1 MKLYILISILAIII
15 GCLYAYSIDFIH
27 GIAITALI
35 QTLTLPIV
43 DKYEYKRRINKM
55 NKSKRDT

>member
-1 MKLYILISILAIII
+1 MKLYILISILALTI

-27 GIAITALI
+27 GVAITALI

-43 DKYEYKRRINKM
+43 DKYKYKKEN
-55 NKSKRDT
+55 

>member
-1 MKLYILISILAIII
+1 MKLYILISVLAIAI

-43 DKYEYKRRINKM
+43 DKYECKKE
-55 NKSKRDT
+55 D

>member
-1 MKLYILISILAIII
+1 MKLYILISVLAITI

-27 GIAITALI
+27 GVAITALI

-43 DKYEYKRRINKM
+43 DKYEYKKE
-55 NKSKRDT
+55 D

>member
-1 MKLYILISILAIII
+1 MRLYILLSLLAITI

-27 GIAITALI
+27 GVAITALI

-43 DKYEYKRRINKM
+43 DKYEYKKE
-55 NKSKRDT
+55 D

>member
-1 MKLYILISILAIII
+1 MKLYILISITI
-15 GCLYAYSIDFIH
+15 GCLYAYSIDFIR

-43 DKYEYKRRINKM
+43 DKYEYKKE
-55 NKSKRDT
+55 D

>member
-1 MKLYILISILAIII
+1 MKLYILISILAIAI

-27 GIAITALI
+27 GVAITTLI

-43 DKYEYKRRINKM
+43 DKYEYKKG
-55 NKSKRDT
+55 D